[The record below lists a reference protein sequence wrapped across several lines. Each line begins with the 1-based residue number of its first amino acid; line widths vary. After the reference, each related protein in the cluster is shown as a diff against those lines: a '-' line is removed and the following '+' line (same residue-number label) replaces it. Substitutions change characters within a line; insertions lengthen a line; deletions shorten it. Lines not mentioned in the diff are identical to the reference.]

1 MKAVEYKKIAKI
13 ANKYNFDLFNVMTNY
28 GLFSGSNNLFKT
40 IKIIEIV
47 NKISNVKG
55 DIIEF
60 GVWNGNTSLLIKKVI
75 DILQIKKKIYLFDH
89 FMGLNHISSKDKE
102 KFRGMYRGSLP
113 LIKDLIKFFKFKKI
127 EIIEDDAINLDSN
140 YFSGK
145 KFSLVI
151 VDVDLYEPT
160 QKILDSVHK
169 SLSKNGL
176 IIFDEANKDDF
187 PGEKQA
193 MKEFFKKH
201 NKNYKKKIL
210 SKLQQPD
217 VMLQKICN

>member
-1 MKAVEYKKIAKI
+1 MKAIEYKKIEKI

-28 GLFSGSNNLFKT
+28 GLFCGSNNLFKT
-40 IKIIEIV
+40 IKIIEII
-47 NKISNVKG
+47 NKISNVDG

-75 DILQIKKKIYLFDH
+75 DILHIKKKVYLFDH
-89 FMGLNHISSKDKE
+89 FMGLNHLTIKDKE
-102 KFRGMYRGSLP
+102 KFRGMYKGNLS
-113 LIKDLIKFFKFKKI
+113 LIKDLIKFFKLKKI
-127 EIIEDDAINLDSN
+127 EIIEDDAIKLDCN

-151 VDVDLYEPT
+151 IDVDLYEPT
-160 QKILDSVHK
+160 RKILDSVHK

-193 MKEFFKKH
+193 MKEFFNRH
-201 NKNYKKKIL
+201 NKYYKKKII
-210 SKLQQPD
+210 SQSQQPD